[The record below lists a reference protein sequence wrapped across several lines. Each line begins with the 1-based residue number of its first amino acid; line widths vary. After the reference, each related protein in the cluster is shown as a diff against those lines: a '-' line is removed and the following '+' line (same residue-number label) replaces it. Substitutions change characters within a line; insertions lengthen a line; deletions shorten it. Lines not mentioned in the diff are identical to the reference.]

1 MRQGINRTPLQSEII
16 KFIQEYI
23 QEENLKTGD
32 KLPSQAE
39 LIKMM
44 GVSRTSLREAIKT
57 MEAKGVLETQNGK
70 GIFVK
75 NDDRNLILSQLSFL
89 EEKESLLEVIE
100 ARKIL
105 ERDILRLTVKN
116 ITDQEIE
123 QLGKV
128 LDVVIDKY
136 NHGEHQNVEDKKFH
150 YMIYK
155 YCHNRVL
162 YKMMLSVRYLSDKL
176 WEFPLDMKEPF
187 TDTIPLHKDLY
198 HAIKERNTK
207 KALDINDQ
215 ILNMVYH
222 TVEEQK

>member
-16 KFIQEYI
+16 KFIQDYI
-23 QEENLKTGD
+23 QDENLKAGD
-32 KLPSQAE
+32 KLPSQAG
-39 LIKMM
+39 LIEMM

-57 MEAKGVLETQNGK
+57 MEAKGVLETKNGK
-70 GIFVK
+70 GVFVK

-105 ERDILRLTVKN
+105 EREILKLTVKN
-116 ITDQEIE
+116 ITEHEIE
-123 QLGKV
+123 ELGKV
-128 LDVVIDKY
+128 LKVVLDKY
-136 NHGEHQNVEDKKFH
+136 HREERQNVEDKQFH
-150 YMIYK
+150 YMIYE

-198 HAIKERNTK
+198 NAIKERNTK

-215 ILNMVYH
+215 ILDMVYH
-222 TVEEQK
+222 TVQER

>member
-1 MRQGINRTPLQSEII
+1 MRQRINRTPLQSEII
-16 KFIQEYI
+16 KFIQDYI

-32 KLPSQAE
+32 KLPSQAG
-39 LIKMM
+39 LIEMM

-57 MEAKGVLETQNGK
+57 MEAKGVLETKNGK
-70 GIFVK
+70 GVFVK

-105 ERDILRLTVKN
+105 EREILKLTVKN
-116 ITDQEIE
+116 ITEHEIE
-123 QLGKV
+123 ELGKV
-128 LDVVIDKY
+128 LKVILDKY
-136 NHGEHQNVEDKKFH
+136 HREERQNVEDKQFH
-150 YMIYK
+150 YMIYE

-187 TDTIPLHKDLY
+187 TDTIPFHKDLY
-198 HAIKERNTK
+198 NAIKERNAK

-215 ILNMVYH
+215 ILDMVYH
-222 TVEEQK
+222 TVQER

>member
-16 KFIQEYI
+16 KFIQDYI

-32 KLPSQAE
+32 KLPSQAG
-39 LIKMM
+39 LIEMM

-57 MEAKGVLETQNGK
+57 MEAKGVLETKNGK
-70 GIFVK
+70 GVFVK

-105 ERDILRLTVKN
+105 EREILKLTVKN
-116 ITDQEIE
+116 ITEHEIE
-123 QLGKV
+123 ELGKV
-128 LDVVIDKY
+128 LKVILDKY
-136 NHGEHQNVEDKKFH
+136 HREERQNVEDKQFH
-150 YMIYK
+150 YMIYE

-187 TDTIPLHKDLY
+187 TDTIPFHKDLY
-198 HAIKERNTK
+198 NAIKERNAK

-215 ILNMVYH
+215 ILDMVYH
-222 TVEEQK
+222 TVQER

>member
-16 KFIQEYI
+16 KFIQDYI

-32 KLPSQAE
+32 KLPSQAV
-39 LIKMM
+39 LIEMM

-57 MEAKGVLETQNGK
+57 MEAKGVLETKNGK
-70 GIFVK
+70 GVFVK

-105 ERDILRLTVKN
+105 EREILKLTVKN
-116 ITDQEIE
+116 ITGHEIE
-123 QLGKV
+123 ELGKV
-128 LDVVIDKY
+128 LKVILDKY
-136 NHGEHQNVEDKKFH
+136 HREERQNVEDKQFH
-150 YMIYK
+150 YMIYE

-187 TDTIPLHKDLY
+187 TDTIPFHKDLY
-198 HAIKERNTK
+198 NAIKERNAK

-215 ILNMVYH
+215 ILDMVYH
-222 TVEEQK
+222 TVQER

>member
-16 KFIQEYI
+16 KFIQDYI

-32 KLPSQAE
+32 KLPSQAG
-39 LIKMM
+39 LIEMM

-57 MEAKGVLETQNGK
+57 MEAKGVLETKNGK
-70 GIFVK
+70 GVFVK

-105 ERDILRLTVKN
+105 EREILKLTVKN
-116 ITDQEIE
+116 ITEHEIE
-123 QLGKV
+123 ELGKV
-128 LDVVIDKY
+128 LKVILDKY
-136 NHGEHQNVEDKKFH
+136 HREERQNVEDKQFH
-150 YMIYK
+150 YMIYE

-187 TDTIPLHKDLY
+187 TDTIPFHKDLY
-198 HAIKERNTK
+198 NAINERNAK

-215 ILNMVYH
+215 ILDMVYH
-222 TVEEQK
+222 TVQER

>member
-16 KFIQEYI
+16 KFIQDYI

-57 MEAKGVLETQNGK
+57 MEAKGVLETKNGK
-70 GIFVK
+70 GVFVK

-105 ERDILRLTVKN
+105 EREILKLTVKN
-116 ITDQEIE
+116 ITEHEIE
-123 QLGKV
+123 ELGKV
-128 LDVVIDKY
+128 LKVILDKY
-136 NHGEHQNVEDKKFH
+136 HREERQNVEDKQFH
-150 YMIYK
+150 YMIYE

-187 TDTIPLHKDLY
+187 TDTIPFHKDLY
-198 HAIKERNTK
+198 NAIKERNAK

-215 ILNMVYH
+215 ILDMVYH
-222 TVEEQK
+222 TVQER